1 MEAHGPPPEY
11 AYDRMKQAMML
22 KSDRAIALRE
32 AIMACRKGGTLS
44 VPGVYGGLI
53 DKVPFGAVMNKGLTV
68 KTGQTHVQKY
78 LKPLLDRIANGD
90 IDPSF
95 VVSHKLDL
103 DDAAKGYD
111 MFFRNRN
118 ECMKVV
124 LKP

>member
-1 MEAHGPPPEY
+1 M
-11 AYDRMKQAMML
+11 
-22 KSDRAIALRE
+22 
-32 AIMACRKGGTLS
+32 
-44 VPGVYGGLI
+44 
-53 DKVPFGAVMNKGLTV
+53 
-68 KTGQTHVQKY
+68 
-78 LKPLLDRIANGD
+78 LDRIANGD

-95 VVSHKLDL
+95 VVSHQLDL